1 MLSRPNW
8 NVLLFLLLFL
18 PSSWTQQ
25 QQRLIVTYAIRSSTQ
40 TQVSSGP
47 KSNEA
52 RFFSSPSEWHPLRGS
67 RWTHCAFSPNLFHS
81 PIICLYVWTRVK
93 LRGIWNPI
101 KEGLKSKQRRIWNP
115 IKEGFW
121 NQCREDFW
129 NPYFTTKVH
138 QPKVHQPKVH
148 QPKVHQP
155 KVQQPKVHQPKVH
168 QPKQRRVLKSKQ
180 RRMLKSKQKRMKSML
195 RRPMKSKE
203 GC

>member
-129 NPYFTTKVH
+129 NPYLPLRFTN
-138 QPKVHQPKVH
+138 
-148 QPKVHQP
+148 
-155 KVQQPKVHQPKVH
+155 
-168 QPKQRRVLKSKQ
+168 
-180 RRMLKSKQKRMKSML
+180 L
-195 RRPMKSKE
+195 RFTNLRFTSLRFTSLRFTSLRLTSLRLPA
-203 GC
+203 